1 MFPRS
6 RSFSEFSR
14 SRYIYIHRD
23 FICRICRVDRL
34 ISFLSLFLS
43 LFVVIN
49 VSGCSNFAPF
59 MRGSRRTILSPLL
72 RLSCE
77 DSRAKR
83 AQMEYSRKGRENI
96 RKSVGK
102 RTAAER
108 TPSVVK
114 GSRDFSSSRNRRI
127 RILVFPA
134 IQYIHPYIKQ
144 AVVPSLPTLLAK

>member
-1 MFPRS
+1 MFPA
-6 RSFSEFSR
+6 
-14 SRYIYIHRD
+14 
-23 FICRICRVDRL
+23 VP
-34 ISFLSLFLS
+34 IS
-43 LFVVIN
+43 
-49 VSGCSNFAPF
+49 APF

-114 GSRDFSSSRNRRI
+114 GSRDFSSFRNRRI

-144 AVVPSLPTLLAK
+144 AVVPFLPTLLAK